1 MHHLDPDPEA
11 FVEAARHFR
20 EILIDASSIIVLSDI
35 GALETATK
43 IWQLIT
49 IPEAAAEAGPS
60 LVQQNGSPIYIQIVP
75 AEVLA
80 RLSNTGPAASITRPP
95 QDGAAGSSA
104 RAKKAS
110 TDLLLIETAKKHRR
124 PLLAEDRKIL
134 MAAEDAGLDCFDS
147 LVAIE
152 LLRGFSPEGNR
163 SYPRWHKNILER
175 NSYTAYRLSWAEQV
189 AMAMIK
195 LL

>member
-1 MHHLDPDPEA
+1 MHHLESDPEA

-35 GALETATK
+35 GALETAAKT
-43 IWQLIT
+43 WQLFT
-49 IPEAAAEAGPS
+49 IPEAAAEAGTA
-60 LVQQNGSPIYIQIVP
+60 LVQQDDTRLDIQIVP
-75 AEVLA
+75 AEILA
-80 RLSNTGPAASITRPP
+80 TPSSPGPAASITRPP
-95 QDGAAGSSA
+95 QGGAAGSSA
-104 RAKKAS
+104 RPKQAP
-110 TDLLLIETAKKHRR
+110 TDWLLVATAKKLRR
-124 PLLAEDRKIL
+124 PLIAEDRKLLI
-134 MAAEDAGLDCFDS
+134 AAEEAGLDCFDS

-152 LLRGFSPEGNR
+152 LLRGFSPEGSR

>member
-35 GALETATK
+35 EALETAAK

-60 LVQQNGSPIYIQIVP
+60 MIQQDGAPMEIQIVP

-80 RLSNTGPAASITRPP
+80 KLSDTGPAASIPRPT
-95 QDGAAGSSA
+95 QDGVAGSTD
-104 RAKKAS
+104 RAKKSS
-110 TDLLLIETAKKHRR
+110 TDLFLVETAKKHRR

-134 MAAEDAGLDCFDS
+134 MAAEEAGLDCFDS